1 MLTQKGVGSI
11 WRLARG
17 PVVVVLM
24 VLAPAASAG
33 TASSGSAK
41 DKIAGG
47 EHWRVRTSRGPVH
60 VWCPALYDRRTAG
73 IVVYV
78 HGYAVDAD
86 GAWERHELARQFQAS
101 RRNAVFLVPEAP
113 ASSEDTVRFPSLNE
127 LLSAAGA
134 SIHRTWPPGPLVVVG
149 HSGAHRTLVP
159 WLKNPRVSHVIL
171 LDAVYGGETVT
182 AVRDWFRTSRGRLIV
197 VAADTAEESELLIQG
212 LPAAARRGAI
222 PESAAGFTARER
234 QARVEYLRSQYS
246 HLEIVT
252 EGKTIAPL
260 LGLTRLPRIAS
271 APRPTAPARPR
282 K

>member
-1 MLTQKGVGSI
+1 MLTRGGGTI
-11 WRLARG
+11 GHLALAVI
-17 PVVVVLM
+17 PLLM
-24 VLAPAASAG
+24 LLIPAGSAG
-33 TASSGSAK
+33 TASSGIAK
-41 DKIAGG
+41 DKIVGG

-60 VWCPALYDRRTAG
+60 VWCPPLYDRRTAG

-86 GAWERHELARQFQAS
+86 GAWERHGLARQFEAS
-101 RRNAVFLVPEAP
+101 RRNAVFVVPEAP

-134 SIHRTWPPGPLVVVG
+134 SIHRTWPPGPVVVVG

-159 WLKNPRVSHVIL
+159 WLKNPRVSQVIL
-171 LDAVYGGETVT
+171 LDAVYGTDTVT

-197 VAADTAEESELLIQG
+197 VAADTAEESERLVQG
-212 LPAAARRGAI
+212 LPSAARRGAI

-234 QARVEYLRSQYS
+234 LARVEYLRSQYG
-246 HLEIVT
+246 HLEMVT
-252 EGKTIAPL
+252 EAKAIAPL
-260 LGLTRLPRIAS
+260 LGLTRLPRIGS
-271 APRPTAPARPR
+271 APPRPTTPARPR

>member
-1 MLTQKGVGSI
+1 
-11 WRLARG
+11 
-17 PVVVVLM
+17 M
-24 VLAPAASAG
+24 VLIPAAPAG
-33 TASSGSAK
+33 TASSGLAK
-41 DKIAGG
+41 NKIAGG

-73 IVVYV
+73 TVVYV

-127 LLSAAGA
+127 LLSAAAA
-134 SIHRTWPPGPLVVVG
+134 SIHRTFPPGPVVVVG

-197 VAADTAEESELLIQG
+197 VAADTAEESERLIQG
-212 LPAAARRGAI
+212 LPSAARRGAI
-222 PESAAGFTARER
+222 PESAAAFTALER
-234 QARVEYLRSQYS
+234 QARVAYLRSQYS
-246 HLEIVT
+246 HLEMVT

-260 LGLTRLPRIAS
+260 LGLTRLPRFPS

>member
-1 MLTQKGVGSI
+1 MLTQNGGRSI
-11 WRLARG
+11 WQLARG
-17 PVVVVLM
+17 PVVAWLM
-24 VLAPAASAG
+24 VLIPAASAG
-33 TASSGSAK
+33 TASSGLAK
-41 DKIAGG
+41 DKIVGG
-47 EHWRVRTSRGPVH
+47 EHWRVRTSRGPIH
-60 VWCPALYDRRTAG
+60 VWCPALYDRHTAG
-73 IVVYV
+73 TVIYV

-86 GAWERHELARQFQAS
+86 GAWERHQLAKQFQAS
-101 RRNAVFLVPEAP
+101 RRNAIFLVPEAP
-113 ASSEDTVRFPSLNE
+113 ASPEDTVRFPSLNE

-134 SIHRTWPPGPLVVVG
+134 SLHRTWPPGPVVIVG

-197 VAADTAEESELLIQG
+197 VAADTAEESERLIQG
-212 LPAAARRGAI
+212 LPSATRRAAI
-222 PESAAGFTARER
+222 PESAAAFTPGER
-234 QARVEYLRSQYS
+234 QARVAYLRSQYS

-260 LGLTRLPRIAS
+260 LGLTRLPRIGS
-271 APRPTAPARPR
+271 APRPAAPARPR

>member
-1 MLTQKGVGSI
+1 VLTPNAGGSI
-11 WRLARG
+11 WRLTRG
-17 PVVVVLM
+17 PVVALVM
-24 VLAPAASAG
+24 VLVPAASG
-33 TASSGSAK
+33 RTASSGIAK

-60 VWCPALYDRRTAG
+60 VWCPAFYDRGTAG
-73 IVVYV
+73 TVVYV

-86 GAWERHELARQFQAS
+86 EAWERHELARQFQAS

-134 SIHRTWPPGPLVVVG
+134 GIHRTLPQGPVVVVG

-171 LDAVYGGETVT
+171 LDAVYGSETVT
-182 AVRDWFRTSRGRLIV
+182 AVRDWLRTSRGRLIV
-197 VAADTAEESELLIQG
+197 VAADTAEESERLIQG
-212 LPAAARRGAI
+212 LPSAVRRGAI
-222 PESAAGFTARER
+222 PESASAFTARER
-234 QARVEYLRSQYS
+234 LARVDYLRSQYG

-252 EGKTIAPL
+252 EGKAIAPL
-260 LGLTRLPRIAS
+260 LGLTRLPRIA
-271 APRPTAPARPR
+271 PRPSAPARPR